1 MINDKIEVKISTKPR
16 PKTSKDAHKETKV
29 YIETNS
35 NDDGLGNNAKKLL
48 VPSHPAPLPL
58 NSALDMN
65 ACISSCD
72 ERLGN
77 NSKKLLVPSTSA
89 PLPMNSARMDMN
101 TCIITIPASGLDCP
115 SLHGKGLC
123 ISPMTSPMIS
133 PTSSARTESSYN
145 YSQILDN
152 KSSIMSSLHS
162 AIYFA
167 EEEVR
172 EGKNMDEDYC
182 VGYSLSAELWPC
194 S

>member
-1 MINDKIEVKISTKPR
+1 MIDDKIEVKISTKPSNSTER
-16 PKTSKDAHKETKV
+16 KSIYGRISSFYHSKV
-29 YIETNS
+29 YIEPKERKDPCNS
-35 NDDGLGNNAKKLL
+35 CEDS
-48 VPSHPAPLPL
+48 VF
-58 NSALDMN
+58 
-65 ACISSCD
+65 
-72 ERLGN
+72 GN